1 MLKVFL
7 YIKMQSPRWHC
18 WCQLVML
25 LIIKGLKDEALM
37 VRKDSDISVRQ
48 NAVQTSLD
56 FY

>member
-37 VRKDSDISVRQ
+37 VLKDSDISVRQ
-48 NAVQTSLD
+48 NAAQTSLD